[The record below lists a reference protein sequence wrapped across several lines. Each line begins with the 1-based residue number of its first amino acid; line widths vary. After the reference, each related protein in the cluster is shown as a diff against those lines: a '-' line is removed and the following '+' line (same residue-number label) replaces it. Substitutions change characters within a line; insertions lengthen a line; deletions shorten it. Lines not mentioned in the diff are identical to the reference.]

1 MIILTIRTD
10 KPESE
15 VGVYDDE
22 KQLAHT
28 TWQAHRELAETL
40 HKTIID
46 TLMKADVRLHQ
57 LEGIVGYRGP
67 GSFTGLRIGLSVAN
81 ALAYSLAI
89 PVVATD
95 GEAWLQD
102 GISELLD
109 GLNQKV
115 AMPEYGAEPNITAPK
130 H

>member
-15 VGVYDDE
+15 VGVYDGE
-22 KQLAHT
+22 KQLAYT

-46 TLMKADVRLHQ
+46 TMMKADVRLHQ
-57 LEGIVGYRGP
+57 LEGIVGFKGP

-95 GEAWLQD
+95 GDDWLMQ
-102 GISELLD
+102 GVAQLQT
-109 GLNQKV
+109 GKNQKV
-115 AMPEYGAEPNITAPK
+115 AMPEYGAAPNITKPK